1 MPPKAEKKNNG
12 FDRLRADLKA
22 QTPQN
27 VYLFYG
33 EETYLRS
40 YYLEELHRLLIPAGF
55 EEFNYHRLSG
65 KGLTVQELAEVTEAM
80 PMMAQHTMVVVTDLD
95 IFRLDEQQRTA
106 LMALLADFPEYCTLV
121 LVYDLLPYKRDG
133 KMKKLCAALDKSVC
147 EVEFRQQERAQLLR
161 WVKRRFAAAGHD
173 IDDATADHL
182 LFTCGSLMTE
192 LVPEIGKIAAYAKG
206 RAVTVEDINAVAD
219 PVLDARVFDMTNSIT
234 AGKYD
239 QAAQVLGELLRM
251 QTEPIVILA
260 AVGKELR
267 RLYTARMALDAGK
280 DRFWLKQLWSMSSD
294 YPAKLLMQAAGKVDH
309 EWCQTAVIRCQR
321 LDRRMKSEKNMDS
334 EAELKLFLMELAG
347 SREAFIRE
355 MERRGYRV
363 RWEDARKCIT
373 YTTPTGMRCRDNRL
387 HEEKFRKEKMEHEF
401 RIRQHAAQQRTRSI
415 EAEAENLRHDAYLDG
430 AAAQHPLHH
439 ASPDG
444 GAAGGRPAE
453 NTGTPRDD
461 PGRYGA
467 AGYQGESEVT
477 GYFAPADWM
486 AERDQPSSSEVP
498 TNAGRDGHKNER
510 ATETGWESARRIYE
524 AALRAGQGIPGGW
537 RGADEYL
544 PEMGGPHHP
553 EFCGGGP
560 GDQHPDLQAADVTK
574 NVLRLLAR
582 LEGNPGEDVVDATM
596 RRQHGDRKAL
606 AREQRKK
613 IALGHKADDHEQG
626 QQMG

>member
-251 QTEPIVILA
+251 QTEPIVILEA
-260 AVGKELR
+260 AVYGPDGAGCREGPVLAQAAVEHELRLSRQAVDAGGRKGGSRMVSNGGHPMPEAGSADEKREEYGQRGGAEAVPHGAGRQPVKPRVRQVIVVEGRYDKNALSQVVDAVIVETGGFSVFHDREKLAYLR
-267 RLYTARMALDAGK
+267 RLAAARGVILMTDPDGAG
-280 DRFWLKQLWSMSSD
+280 F
-294 YPAKLLMQAAGKVDH
+294 
-309 EWCQTAVIRCQR
+309 VIR
-321 LDRRMKSEKNMDS
+321 NH
-334 EAELKLFLMELAG
+334 LKGVLPPEQILQAYVPDVYG
-347 SREAFIRE
+347 K
-355 MERRGYRV
+355 ERRKRKGGKEGKLGVEGMPPAVLLEALR
-363 RWEDARKCIT
+363 RCGATWE
-373 YTTPTGMRCRDNRL
+373 G
-387 HEEKFRKEKMEHEF
+387 EE
-401 RIRQHAAQQRTRSI
+401 
-415 EAEAENLRHDAYLDG
+415 
-430 AAAQHPLHH
+430 
-439 ASPDG
+439 
-444 GAAGGRPAE
+444 
-453 NTGTPRDD
+453 
-461 PGRYGA
+461 
-467 AGYQGESEVT
+467 
-477 GYFAPADWM
+477 APAAPLRLTKADLLEKGLIGPDS
-486 AERDQPSSSEVP
+486 A
-498 TNAGRDGHKNER
+498 
-510 ATETGWESARRIYE
+510 ARRQALCRKLSLPE
-524 AALRAGQGIPGGW
+524 RMTSNALLQALNTLLTEEEWAAL
-537 RGADEYL
+537 
-544 PEMGGPHHP
+544 
-553 EFCGGGP
+553 
-560 GDQHPDLQAADVTK
+560 
-574 NVLRLLAR
+574 
-582 LEGNPGEDVVDATM
+582 
-596 RRQHGDRKAL
+596 
-606 AREQRKK
+606 
-613 IALGHKADDHEQG
+613 
-626 QQMG
+626 

>member
-1 MPPKAEKKNNG
+1 MATEKNEKLPG
-12 FDRLRADLKA
+12 YEELHR
-22 QTPQN
+22 QVQSGSVGN
-27 VYLFYG
+27 VYIFQG
-33 EETYLRS
+33 EETYLMQQAVA
-40 YYLEELHRLLIPAGF
+40 ELQALLVPPGF

-206 RAVTVEDINAVAD
+206 RAVTGEDINAVAD

-347 SREAFIRE
+347 SR
-355 MERRGYRV
+355 
-363 RWEDARKCIT
+363 
-373 YTTPTGMRCRDNRL
+373 
-387 HEEKFRKEKMEHEF
+387 
-401 RIRQHAAQQRTRSI
+401 
-415 EAEAENLRHDAYLDG
+415 
-430 AAAQHPLHH
+430 
-439 ASPDG
+439 
-444 GAAGGRPAE
+444 
-453 NTGTPRDD
+453 
-461 PGRYGA
+461 
-467 AGYQGESEVT
+467 
-477 GYFAPADWM
+477 
-486 AERDQPSSSEVP
+486 
-498 TNAGRDGHKNER
+498 
-510 ATETGWESARRIYE
+510 
-524 AALRAGQGIPGGW
+524 
-537 RGADEYL
+537 
-544 PEMGGPHHP
+544 
-553 EFCGGGP
+553 
-560 GDQHPDLQAADVTK
+560 
-574 NVLRLLAR
+574 
-582 LEGNPGEDVVDATM
+582 
-596 RRQHGDRKAL
+596 
-606 AREQRKK
+606 
-613 IALGHKADDHEQG
+613 
-626 QQMG
+626 